1 MSESNWNDLV
11 PADQNKSDSEPRKPR
26 VVAMGLA
33 DSLGLFPDMVA
44 AGTPTPGGG
53 SVAAMCG
60 VMAASLGQMVC
71 NLTIGKPKYAD
82 REPRLKDIRD
92 GLERSGMLLRELI
105 AEDADSFE
113 AVLRAYRLPKETE
126 EQKQER
132 AAQVQAATLF
142 AINVPLDTAERSFE
156 VIKHL
161 RELADIGNP
170 NALSDMAVGAQLAQ
184 TAIKGASYNVRV
196 NLGTLAD
203 KEAAKGIEE
212 QIARLIDGARAIAE
226 EIEARL

>member
-1 MSESNWNDLV
+1 MSESNSTELV
-11 PADQNKSDSEPRKPR
+11 SADQNKSNSEPQNIRR
-26 VVAMGLA
+26 VVRWRLA

-92 GLERSGMLLRELI
+92 ELERLGMLLRELM
-105 AEDADSFE
+105 AEDAASFE

-126 EQKQER
+126 QQKQER
-132 AAQVQAATLF
+132 ALQVQAATLF

-156 VIKHL
+156 VLKHL
-161 RELADIGNP
+161 RELADIGNQ

-196 NLGTLAD
+196 NLGSLTD
-203 KEAAKGIEE
+203 KEAASRNRGT
-212 QIARLIDGARAIAE
+212 DCSPD
-226 EIEARL
+226 

>member
-1 MSESNWNDLV
+1 MSESNSNDLV
-11 PADQNKSDSEPRKPR
+11 PADQNKSNSEPRNIR
-26 VVAMGLA
+26 MVALPLA

-71 NLTIGKPKYAD
+71 NLTIGKPKFAD

-92 GLERSGMLLRELI
+92 ELERLGMLLRELI
-105 AEDADSFE
+105 AEDAASFE

-156 VIKHL
+156 VLKHL

-196 NLGTLAD
+196 NLGSLTD
-203 KEAAKGIEE
+203 KEAARGIEE

-226 EIEARL
+226 EVEARL

>member
-1 MSESNWNDLV
+1 MSDLNSTDLA
-11 PADQNKSDSEPRKPR
+11 PADQIKPNSEPENIR
-26 VVAMGLA
+26 VVPMGLA
-33 DSLGLFPDMVA
+33 DSLGIFPDMVA

-71 NLTIGKPKYAD
+71 NLTIGKPKFAD

-92 GLERSGMLLRELI
+92 ELEQSGMLLRELM
-105 AEDADSFE
+105 AEDAASFE
-113 AVLRAYRLPKETE
+113 AVLKAYRLPKETE

-156 VIKHL
+156 VLKHL

-170 NALSDMAVGAQLAQ
+170 NALSDVAVGAQLAQ

-196 NLGTLAD
+196 NLGSLTD
-203 KEAAKGIEE
+203 KEAAGRIEE

>member
-1 MSESNWNDLV
+1 MSESNPTELV
-11 PADQNKSDSEPRKPR
+11 PAGQNKTDSEPDKHR

-33 DSLGLFPDMVA
+33 DSLGLFPDLVA

-71 NLTIGKPKYAD
+71 NLTIGKPKFAD
-82 REPRLKDIRD
+82 RERRLKDVRD
-92 GLERSGMLLRELI
+92 ELERLGMLLRNLI
-105 AEDADSFE
+105 AEDANSFE
-113 AVLRAYRLPKETE
+113 AVLRAYRLPKDTE
-126 EQKQER
+126 QQKQER

-142 AINVPLDTAERSFE
+142 AINVPLDTAGRSFE
-156 VIKHL
+156 VLKHL

-170 NALSDMAVGAQLAQ
+170 NALSDVAVGGQLAQ

-196 NLGTLAD
+196 NLGSLTD
-203 KEAAKGIEE
+203 KEASGRIGE
-212 QIARLIDGARAIAE
+212 QIARLIDESRAIAE

>member
-1 MSESNWNDLV
+1 MSDSNII
-11 PADQNKSDSEPRKPR
+11 PADQSKTDSEPRKPR
-26 VVAMGLA
+26 MVALPLA

-60 VMAASLGQMVC
+60 VMAAALGQMVC

-92 GLERSGMLLRELI
+92 ELERSGMQLRELI
-105 AEDADSFE
+105 AEDAASFE
-113 AVLRAYRLPKETE
+113 AVLKAYRLPKETD

-132 AAQVQAATLF
+132 ATQVQSATLF
-142 AINVPLDTAERSFE
+142 AINVPLDTARRSFE
-156 VIKHL
+156 VLKHL

-196 NLGTLAD
+196 NLGSLTDKGAAD
-203 KEAAKGIEE
+203 EIEE
-212 QIARLIDGARAIAE
+212 QIARLINESRAIAE
-226 EIEARL
+226 EIEARI

>member
-1 MSESNWNDLV
+1 MSESNSTDLA
-11 PADQNKSDSEPRKPR
+11 PADQNKSNSEPRGVR
-26 VVAMGLA
+26 AVAMSLA
-33 DSLGLFPDMVA
+33 DSLGIFPDMVA

-92 GLERSGMLLRELI
+92 ELERSGMLLRELMG
-105 AEDADSFE
+105 EDAASFE

-126 EQKQER
+126 QQKQER
-132 AAQVQAATLF
+132 ATQVQAATLF

-156 VIKHL
+156 VLKHL
-161 RELADIGNP
+161 RELADIGNQ
-170 NALSDMAVGAQLAQ
+170 NALSDVAVGAQLAQ

-196 NLGTLAD
+196 NLGSLTD
-203 KEAAKGIEE
+203 KEAAGRIEE
-212 QIARLIDGARAIAE
+212 QIARLIDESRAIAE
-226 EIEARL
+226 EVEAQL

>member
-1 MSESNWNDLV
+1 MSDSNSTDLA
-11 PADQNKSDSEPRKPR
+11 PADQNKSNSEPRGVR
-26 VVAMGLA
+26 AVAMRLA

-60 VMAASLGQMVC
+60 VMAAALGQMVC

-92 GLERSGMLLRELI
+92 ELERSGMLLRELMG
-105 AEDADSFE
+105 EDAESFE

-132 AAQVQAATLF
+132 AQQVQAATLF

-156 VIKHL
+156 VLKHL

-170 NALSDMAVGAQLAQ
+170 NALSDVAVGAQLAQ

-196 NLGTLAD
+196 NLGSLTD
-203 KEAAKGIEE
+203 KEAAGRIEE

>member
-1 MSESNWNDLV
+1 MSESNSTELV
-11 PADQNKSDSEPRKPR
+11 PADQSKTNSEPRNIR

-33 DSLGLFPDMVA
+33 DSIGIFPDLVA

-53 SVAAMCG
+53 SVAAVCG

-82 REPRLKDIRD
+82 HEPRLKDIRD
-92 GLERSGMLLRELI
+92 ALEGLGMHLRELI
-105 AEDADSFE
+105 AEDAASFE

-126 EQKQER
+126 EQKRER
-132 AAQVQAATLF
+132 ATQVQSATLF
-142 AINVPLDTAERSFE
+142 AINVPAETAERSFE
-156 VIKHL
+156 VLRHL

-196 NLGTLAD
+196 NLGSLTD
-203 KEAAKGIEE
+203 KEAAGRIEE
-212 QIARLIDGARAIAE
+212 QIARLIDESRAIAE
-226 EIEARL
+226 EVEARL

>member
-1 MSESNWNDLV
+1 MSESDSTDVV
-11 PADQNKSDSEPRKPR
+11 PADQNKSNSEPENIRM
-26 VVAMGLA
+26 VALPLA

-60 VMAASLGQMVC
+60 VMASALGQMVC
-71 NLTIGKPKYAD
+71 NLTVGKAKFAD
-82 REPRLKDIRD
+82 REPRVKDIRD
-92 GLERSGMLLRELI
+92 ELERLGRLLRELMG
-105 AEDADSFE
+105 EDAESFE
-113 AVLRAYRLPKETE
+113 AVLRAYRLPKGTE

-132 AAQVQAATLF
+132 ATQVQAATLF
-142 AINVPLDTAERSFE
+142 AINVPLDTARRSFE
-156 VIKHL
+156 VLKHL

-170 NALSDMAVGAQLAQ
+170 NALSDMAVGAALAQ

-196 NLGTLAD
+196 NLGSLTD
-203 KEAAKGIEE
+203 KGAAGSIEE
-212 QIARLIDGARAIAE
+212 QIARLIDESRAIAE

>member
-1 MSESNWNDLV
+1 MSDSNSTDLA
-11 PADQNKSDSEPRKPR
+11 PADQNKSNSEPRGVR
-26 VVAMGLA
+26 AVAMRLA
-33 DSLGLFPDMVA
+33 DSLGIFPDMVA

-71 NLTIGKPKYAD
+71 NLTIGKPKFAEHD
-82 REPRLKDIRD
+82 ARLKDIRD
-92 GLERSGMLLRELI
+92 ELERSGMLLRELI
-105 AEDADSFE
+105 GEDAESFE
-113 AVLRAYRLPKETE
+113 AVLKAYRLPKETE

-156 VIKHL
+156 VLKHL

-196 NLGTLAD
+196 NLGSLTD